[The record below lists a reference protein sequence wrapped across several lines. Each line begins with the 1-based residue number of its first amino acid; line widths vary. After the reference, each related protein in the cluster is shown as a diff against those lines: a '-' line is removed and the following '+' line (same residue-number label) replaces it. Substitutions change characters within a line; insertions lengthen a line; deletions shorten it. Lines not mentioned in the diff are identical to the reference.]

1 MRPRASAA
9 TVVMLAGGAVG
20 AGSVALAR
28 AEPAFSLAGRST
40 VRAAAELLAG
50 YGLIAAGALAWRRR
64 PEGGFALLLAAA
76 GFGWFIAEWNNPNA
90 GSALVF
96 TVGLVLGSSCAA
108 FAVHAVLAFP
118 EGRAPSLADPIVVG
132 MGYAIMVVVLG
143 LLPAIVFSPGSQG
156 CSACPRNLVLVDGAG
171 GAYSTLER
179 AGLRLGLVWT
189 LAAAGFLLF
198 RLWRSTPARRRLGAV
213 VVPAVAYLGFLAADL
228 FHSLQRGFL
237 SNDSVDREL
246 WLGQALA
253 LSLVSVGVFVDLA
266 QARRTRNAVA
276 RVVVELA
283 ASPSTGTL
291 RDALS
296 RLLDDPVLRI
306 AYRLDDG
313 TLADE
318 AGRPVELEG
327 EVTEVVR
334 GGLEVAR
341 IAHRAGVLDDRAM
354 VEEVSAAARLAFE
367 NERLQAEVR
376 AQLERL
382 RASRARIVEAGDAER
397 RRLERDLH
405 DGAQQRLVALSL
417 ALALVRGRSA
427 DGAATESL
435 VEAEREVRAALAE
448 LRRIANGIFP
458 ASLAEEGLPAA
469 LAALVEET
477 DAPVVIGP
485 MLEERIDPRV
495 EAAAY
500 FAVVAAVRR
509 GPVKVSTSRA
519 HGLFVLELDHAGDPG
534 EDLRDLE
541 DRVGA
546 LDGRI
551 ALTGKRLRA
560 EIPCG

>member
-1 MRPRASAA
+1 MRPRATAA

-64 PEGGFALLLAAA
+64 PESAFGLLLAAA

-118 EGRAPSLADPIVVG
+118 EGRAPSLADRIVVG
-132 MGYAIMVVVLG
+132 MGYTIMVVVLG

-171 GAYSTLER
+171 GAYRTLER

-228 FHSLQRGFL
+228 VHSLQRGFL

-266 QARRTRNAVA
+266 RARRTRNAVA

-341 IAHRAGVLDDRAM
+341 ITHRAGVLDDRAI

-427 DGAATESL
+427 DCAATESL

-509 GPVKVSTSRA
+509 GPVRVSTSRA